1 MSNIRSSGISPTT
14 SGINSPVEDLSTRKS
29 AFLKPNLESEAHRG
43 LPLSTSPSTIEL
55 PTPGLPTHGLPTPGL
70 PTPGLPTPG
79 LPTPGLPTHGLPTPG
94 LPTLTLPT
102 HELPTQELS
111 ISALPTPAL
120 PTPIGVCKPHP
131 QHQQLHP
138 LQKQRQHPFR
148 PLSPTTSFEDMK
160 TKMMKSYELVVR
172 ASEGAN
178 SGCDS
183 DSGARSASVDS
194 GDNTDDHS
202 ILQDT
207 SMDLTIS
214 ANNNND
220 SKGCQDMRIGQ
231 GNRITN
237 PTLIKPNPIK
247 PNTKADSPIQTNR
260 EILPTTPIPP
270 TISSLPIQLTQA
282 NLPYHPSQAT
292 LPNLP
297 SLPNVPMQ
305 GTLLNLPIE
314 ASHSNQVTQ
323 QQQSYARYLADITN
337 RNKRFITSNLES
349 SRGRPARIDNQNP
362 ENRNSMKRKS
372 PAGESKPDAMVSQM
386 IWHPQFK
393 RRAPMEEEQVT
404 RKRSMSALRS
414 PAETPSMHGS
424 ILKIDV
430 SPAKSPHQ
438 PPVSLIKRTAADTL
452 RASNP
457 TQHSDA
463 ESDLTARHTSGET
476 TPPSLTTP
484 PLTATSST
492 SLLTPLPLQLRIS
505 ALRARVECCLVPGR
519 VSAARAAELM
529 CISGQLKR
537 DVESLQLRKS
547 ETAIF
552 RRYTNISVDG

>member
-1 MSNIRSSGISPTT
+1 MSNTRSSGISPTT
-14 SGINSPVEDLSTRKS
+14 SGISSPVEDLSTRRS
-29 AFLKPNLESEAHRG
+29 TFLKPNLESEAHRG

-172 ASEGAN
+172 AGEGAS

-202 ILQDT
+202 MLQYT

-237 PTLIKPNPIK
+237 PTQIKPNPIN
-247 PNTKADSPIQTNR
+247 PNTKADSPIQTK
-260 EILPTTPIPP
+260 
-270 TISSLPIQLTQA
+270 
-282 NLPYHPSQAT
+282 AT
-292 LPNLP
+292 LP
-297 SLPNVPMQ
+297 SLPNVSMQ
-305 GTLLNLPIE
+305 GTLLNLPNE
-314 ASHSNQVTQ
+314 ASHSNQVTH
-323 QQQSYARYLADITN
+323 QQQSYARYLADINN
-337 RNKRFITSNLES
+337 RNKRIITSNSES
-349 SRGRPARIDNQNP
+349 SRGRPVRIDNQNP

-393 RRAPMEEEQVT
+393 RRAPMEEEKVT
-404 RKRSMSALRS
+404 RKRSVSALRS

-452 RASNP
+452 CASNL

-463 ESDLTARHTSGET
+463 ESDLTTRHTSGET

-484 PLTATSST
+484 PLNATSST